1 MAMGLCR
8 FADMEELTDE
18 EFCHLVAED
27 GLSAHFDGKEIDDQE
42 WRENTFR
49 RTDDLRIEAIDA
61 FRIVIGATFAITAA
75 QYWAAGGFRELG
87 IRGIEDT
94 EFGYRVHAN
103 GAVMVLD
110 RDAVHWHQGRRN
122 MNLDRKKQI
131 RHEREPYVERLLPV
145 RASARS
151 TRPARPSSAHVPRAV
166 VHAVGDAER
175 LNDLRGRVDPD
186 HVVVGADEVA
196 QAPDGMPFVASFCD
210 IWLPAEAAISERSI
224 RSSPASSNTAASA

>member
-1 MAMGLCR
+1 M
-8 FADMEELTDE
+8 DELTDD
-18 EFCHLVAED
+18 EFGHLVAED
-27 GLSAHFDGKEIDDQE
+27 GLSRHFEGQEVDDQE
-42 WRENTFR
+42 WRENMLR
-49 RTDDLRIEAIDA
+49 RTADLRIEAADA

-110 RDAVHWHQGRRN
+110 RDAVHWHQGRRT
-122 MNLDRKKQI
+122 MNLRPHAADPSRA
-131 RHEREPYVERLLPV
+131 PAV
-145 RASARS
+145 RRATVAGAWLSQAG
-151 TRPARPSSAHVPRAV
+151 TRPARPAGTHRAAYGRPR
-166 VHAVGDAER
+166 VGDAER

-186 HVVVGADEVA
+186 HLVVGADEVA

-210 IWLPAEAAISERSI
+210 IWLPAEAASPTARFD
-224 RSSPASSNTAASA
+224 SSPASSNAAASA